1 MANKK
6 PTKAKVADEKLAD
19 KRFVADDFGKMVI
32 KPKKNKKT
40 K

>member
-1 MANKK
+1 MAEKK
-6 PTKAKVADEKLAD
+6 SKGKADN

-32 KPKKNKKT
+32 KPKKNKK